1 MRPDSSKD
9 CPAKAFL
16 RRGKPPPGYR
26 CMFPSRQAE
35 AQLPLRLRF
44 LFRVASGSKARQR
57 SRRIA
62 RSMKRSRNIDDDPQP
77 KYRCAGR
84 PSGQTQARVGAPRRS
99 KPRQQRRRVF
109 HDCATAKESLPTQG
123 AQSKAATRAVQG
135 SRIAIWD
142 ISTLSGR
149 GRRISPGTTKRP

>member
-26 CMFPSRQAE
+26 CMFPSPQAE
-35 AQLPLRLRF
+35 ARLPLRLRF
-44 LFRVASGSKARQR
+44 LFRVVSGSKARQR
-57 SRRIA
+57 PRRIA
-62 RSMKRSRNIDDDPQP
+62 RSTKHSRNIDDDPQP
-77 KYRCAGR
+77 KCRCAGR

-109 HDCATAKESLPTQG
+109 HGSATAKESLPAQG
-123 AQSKAATRAVQG
+123 AQSKAATRAVQE

-142 ISTLSGR
+142 RSTSSGR